1 MASRAAKAAKAAI
14 AVETKFS
21 QLRLSGELK
30 SADAL
35 PYGSLKGFQGSDHC
49 FSYRLAPHHAYSINA
64 GQAISKSYHPDNYHI
79 KHALLNKTSPL
90 WISVFCAKLN
100 GGNKRVIRA
109 HMIRRVRTAITD
121 ALKAHGY
128 DCSGKRISA
137 GVGNF
142 NKDQDLFGT
151 ILLSAKEPALTTEMD
166 VIRKQAAM
174 AVKTLILMSKEK
186 YENEQSNTHQSLHR
200 PGMKFNQVKRI
211 KLGDRRRGS

>member
-79 KHALLNKTSPL
+79 KHALLNKTSPFMDL
-90 WISVFCAKLN
+90 CFFVRSSMEEI
-100 GGNKRVIRA
+100 KRVIRA

-128 DCSGKRISA
+128 DCS
-137 GVGNF
+137 V
-142 NKDQDLFGT
+142 
-151 ILLSAKEPALTTEMD
+151 
-166 VIRKQAAM
+166 
-174 AVKTLILMSKEK
+174 
-186 YENEQSNTHQSLHR
+186 
-200 PGMKFNQVKRI
+200 
-211 KLGDRRRGS
+211 